1 MKKFFR
7 GFSWVVLDIVFI
19 NVSLILSLI
28 LRFGKGWGTYFYV
41 YRELIIYLSGFFLL
55 FAVVFRL
62 YKRIWR
68 YLSISDLFLI
78 AEVVTGG
85 IFSTVLCLNL
95 VKGIAFP
102 RTVVALTWF
111 FSLALVGGS
120 RLVWRLYCERKGVFN
135 KGQERMLIV
144 GAGDAGE
151 VISREIIRRPDLGK
165 LVGFVDDDKE
175 KVGKRIHNVKVLGN
189 VEGINDILEG
199 ERVSTVI
206 IAIPTAS
213 GKEIRRIFNNI
224 KNKEVK
230 IETLPG
236 LYELVDGKVSV
247 SRIRNIRIE
256 DLLGREPVDL
266 NLEEISGYLKGKRV
280 MVTGGGGSIG
290 GELARQ
296 ICRFKPRSLIL
307 LDHSENGLFHI
318 DLELERK
325 WSGAG
330 ERVGKRAGVGTGAGA
345 GKGKEAGADMEVGAN
360 RDMELDLELVVADI
374 RDRDKMDKIFK
385 RYRPEVV
392 FHAAAHKHV
401 PMMEYH
407 PDEAVMNNIIGTK
420 NVAELAEKYGAERVV
435 MISTDKA
442 INPTSVMGASKR
454 VAEMVVKDLGSRK
467 AEVEEGMRGEGKN
480 KTKFVAVRFGNV
492 LESNGSVV
500 PMFKQQIAEGGPV
513 TVTDREVKRYFMT
526 LPEASQLV
534 IQAGALGKGG
544 EVFVL
549 DMGEPVKMLDMA
561 EELIRLS
568 GLEVGEDIEIK
579 IVGLRPGEKMFEE
592 ILTEEERSGVLGD
605 SGHEKIFIAKVEEVD
620 GEKLEKDVREL
631 EELARAMDAEGVV
644 KKLQEMLPSYQPNRG
659 MLKDS
664 I

>member
-7 GFSWVVLDIVFI
+7 SFSWIILDIVFI
-19 NVSLILSLI
+19 NISLILSLI
-28 LRFGKGWGTYFYV
+28 LRFGEGWGTYFYV
-41 YRELIIYLSGFFLL
+41 YRELIVYLTGFFLL
-55 FAVVFRL
+55 FAVIFKL
-62 YKRIWR
+62 YRRIWR

-78 AEVVTGG
+78 TEVVTGG
-85 IFSTVLCLNL
+85 IFGTVLCLNW

-102 RTVVALTWF
+102 RTIVALTWF

-120 RLVWRLYCERKGVFN
+120 RLVWRLYCERKSNLKVVG
-135 KGQERMLIV
+135 ERVLIV

-151 VISREIIRRPDLGK
+151 IISREIIKRYDLGT
-165 LVGFVDDDKE
+165 LIGFIDDDKE
-175 KVGKRIHNVKVLGN
+175 KIGKRIHGRKVFGIVKD
-189 VEGINDILEG
+189 INGILEK
-199 ERVSTVI
+199 EQINTVI

-213 GKEIRRIFNNI
+213 GKQIKRIVDNI

-230 IETLPG
+230 IKILPG

-247 SRIRNIRIE
+247 SRIRTIRIE
-256 DLLGREPVDL
+256 DLLGREPVKV
-266 NLEEISGYLKGKRV
+266 NLEEISGYLKGRRV

-296 ICRFKPRSLIL
+296 ICRFGPRSLIL

-318 DLELERK
+318 NLELEGK
-325 WSGAG
+325 WSGVG
-330 ERVGKRAGVGTGAGA
+330 E
-345 GKGKEAGADMEVGAN
+345 EARTDMEIVP
-360 RDMELDLELVVADI
+360 VVADI
-374 RDRDKMDKIFK
+374 RNRDKMDKIFK
-385 RYRPEVV
+385 KYRPEVV

-420 NVAELAEKYGAERVV
+420 NVGELAEKYGAERVV

-454 VAEMVVKDLGSRK
+454 VAEMVVKDLGSR
-467 AEVEEGMRGEGKN
+467 N

-534 IQAGALGKGG
+534 IQAGVLGIGG

-549 DMGEPVKMLDMA
+549 DMGKPIKVLDLA
-561 EELIRLS
+561 KELIHLS
-568 GLEVGEDIEIK
+568 GFEIGEDIEIK
-579 IVGLRPGEKMFEE
+579 IIGLRPGEKMFEE
-592 ILTEEERSGVLGD
+592 ILTKEERSGVLGD
-605 SGHEKIFIAKVEEVD
+605 SGHEKIFIAKVEEVA
-620 GEKLEKDVREL
+620 GEKLEKDIKEL
-631 EELARAMDAEGVV
+631 EVLAREMDAEGIVR
-644 KKLQEMLPSYQPNRG
+644 KLQEMVPSYEPNRG
-659 MLKDS
+659 MLK
-664 I
+664 

>member
-1 MKKFFR
+1 
-7 GFSWVVLDIVFI
+7 
-19 NVSLILSLI
+19 
-28 LRFGKGWGTYFYV
+28 
-41 YRELIIYLSGFFLL
+41 
-55 FAVVFRL
+55 
-62 YKRIWR
+62 
-68 YLSISDLFLI
+68 
-78 AEVVTGG
+78 
-85 IFSTVLCLNL
+85 
-95 VKGIAFP
+95 
-102 RTVVALTWF
+102 
-111 FSLALVGGS
+111 
-120 RLVWRLYCERKGVFN
+120 
-135 KGQERMLIV
+135 
-144 GAGDAGE
+144 
-151 VISREIIRRPDLGK
+151 
-165 LVGFVDDDKE
+165 
-175 KVGKRIHNVKVLGN
+175 
-189 VEGINDILEG
+189 
-199 ERVSTVI
+199 
-206 IAIPTAS
+206 
-213 GKEIRRIFNNI
+213 
-224 KNKEVK
+224 
-230 IETLPG
+230 LPG

-247 SRIRNIRIE
+247 SRIRDIRIE

-266 NLEEISGYLKGKRV
+266 NLEEISGYLQGKRV

-296 ICRFKPRSLIL
+296 ICRFSPKSLVL

-318 DLELERK
+318 NLELE
-325 WSGAG
+325 
-330 ERVGKRAGVGTGAGA
+330 GKLPGV
-345 GKGKEAGADMEVGAN
+345 EI
-360 RDMELDLELVVADI
+360 ELVVADI

-385 RYRPEVV
+385 KYMPEVV

-401 PMMEYH
+401 PMMEFH
-407 PDEAVMNNIIGTK
+407 PDEAVMNNIMGTK
-420 NVAELAEKYGAERVV
+420 NVAELADEYGAERVV

-454 VAEMVVKDLGSRK
+454 VAEMVVKDLGSR
-467 AEVEEGMRGEGKN
+467 N

-549 DMGEPVKMLDMA
+549 DMGEPIKVLDMA

-605 SGHEKIFIAKVEEVD
+605 SGHEKIFIARVEEVD
-620 GEKLEKDVREL
+620 GKKLGKDIKEL
-631 EELARAMDAEGVV
+631 ERLAKEMDNEGVV
-644 KKLQEMLPSYQPNRG
+644 RKLQEIVPSYQPNRE

>member
-1 MKKFFR
+1 MLFYTFVIVASLRKKEKKHKEYKTLFAMTFKCGRESMKRFFR
-7 GFSWVVLDIVFI
+7 SFFWVVLDIVLL

-28 LRFGKGWGTYFYV
+28 LRFGKGWEIYFYV
-41 YRELIIYLSGFFLL
+41 YRESIVYLSGLFLL
-55 FAVVFRL
+55 FAVIFRL

-68 YLSISDLFLI
+68 YLSIGDLFLI

-85 IFSTVLCLNL
+85 IFVTVLYLNW

-120 RLVWRLYCERKGVFN
+120 RLVWRLYCERKGALN
-135 KGQERMLIV
+135 RGQERILIV

-151 VISREIIRRPDLGK
+151 VISREIIKRCNLGT
-165 LVGFVDDDKE
+165 LIGFIDDDKE
-175 KVGKRIHNVKVLGN
+175 KMGKRIHNRKILGN
-189 VEGINDILEG
+189 VEGINDVLEK
-199 ERVSTVI
+199 EQIDTVI
-206 IAIPTAS
+206 IAIPTAR
-213 GKEIRRIFNNI
+213 GKQIKRIIDNI
-224 KNKEVK
+224 KNKKVK
-230 IETLPG
+230 IKILPG

-247 SRIRNIRIE
+247 SRIRGVRIE

-266 NLEEISGYLKGKRV
+266 NLEEISGYLRGKRV

-296 ICRFKPRSLIL
+296 ICRFEPRSLIL

-318 DLELERK
+318 NLELERK
-325 WSGAG
+325 WSG
-330 ERVGKRAGVGTGAGA
+330 
-345 GKGKEAGADMEVGAN
+345 MEI
-360 RDMELDLELVVADI
+360 ELVVADI

-385 RYRPEVV
+385 KYVPEVV

-401 PMMEYH
+401 PMMEFH

-420 NVAELAEKYGAERVV
+420 NVGELADEYGAERVV

-454 VAEMVVKDLGSRK
+454 VAEMLVKDLGSR
-467 AEVEEGMRGEGKN
+467 N

-549 DMGEPVKMLDMA
+549 DMGEPVRVLGMA

-620 GEKLEKDVREL
+620 GEKLEKDIKEL
-631 EELARAMDAEGVV
+631 EVLAREMDLEGIVR
-644 KKLQEMLPSYQPNRG
+644 KLQEMVPSYKPNRE
-659 MLKDS
+659 MLK
-664 I
+664 

>member
-1 MKKFFR
+1 MKRFFR
-7 GFSWVVLDIVFI
+7 SFSWVVLDIVFI
-19 NVSLILSLI
+19 NVSLILSLV

-41 YRELIIYLSGFFLL
+41 YRESIVYLSGLFLL
-55 FAVVFRL
+55 FAVIFRL

-68 YLSISDLFLI
+68 YLSIGDLFLI

-85 IFSTVLCLNL
+85 IFGTVLCLNL

-102 RTVVALTWF
+102 RTVVALVWF

-120 RLVWRLYCERKGVFN
+120 RLVWRLYCERKGALN
-135 KGQERMLIV
+135 RGQERILIV
-144 GAGDAGE
+144 GVGDAGE
-151 VISREIIRRPDLGK
+151 VISREIIRRPDLGE

-175 KVGKRIHNVKVLGN
+175 KIGKRIHNRAVFGSVK
-189 VEGINDILEG
+189 EINDVLEK
-199 ERVSTVI
+199 EQIDTVI
-206 IAIPTAS
+206 IAIPTAR
-213 GKEIRRIFNNI
+213 GRQIKRIIDNI
-224 KNKEVK
+224 KNKKVK
-230 IETLPG
+230 IKILPG
-236 LYELVDGKVSV
+236 LYELVDGEVSV
-247 SRIRNIRIE
+247 SRIREVKIE

-266 NLEEISGYLKGKRV
+266 NLEEISGYLEGKRV
-280 MVTGGGGSIG
+280 MVTGGGSIG

-296 ICRFKPRSLIL
+296 ICKFGPRSLIL

-318 DLELERK
+318 NLELERK
-325 WSGAG
+325 WSG
-330 ERVGKRAGVGTGAGA
+330 
-345 GKGKEAGADMEVGAN
+345 MEI
-360 RDMELDLELVVADI
+360 ELVVADI

-385 RYRPEVV
+385 KYVPEVV

-401 PMMEYH
+401 PMMEFH

-420 NVAELAEKYGAERVV
+420 NVGELAEKYGAERVV

-454 VAEMVVKDLGSRK
+454 VAEMVVKDLGN
-467 AEVEEGMRGEGKN
+467 KN

-526 LPEASQLV
+526 LPEAGQLV

-549 DMGEPVKMLDMA
+549 DMGEPVRVLGMA

-605 SGHEKIFIAKVEEVD
+605 SGHEKIFIAKVEEVE
-620 GEKLEKDVREL
+620 GEKLEKDIKEL
-631 EELARAMDAEGVV
+631 ERLAKEMDAEGIVR
-644 KKLQEMLPSYQPNRG
+644 KLQEMVPSYQPNRE
-659 MLKDS
+659 MLD
-664 I
+664 

>member
-1 MKKFFR
+1 VILRLPRIDKKGFAITFKCGREFMKNIIR
-7 GFSWVVLDIVFI
+7 RFSWVVLDIVFI
-19 NVSLILSLI
+19 NVSLILSLV

-41 YRELIIYLSGFFLL
+41 YRGLIIYLTGFFLL
-55 FAVVFRL
+55 FAVVFKL
-62 YKRIWR
+62 YRRIWR

-85 IFSTVLCLNL
+85 IFGAVLCLNL

-120 RLVWRLYCERKGVFN
+120 RLVWRLYCERKGALN
-135 KGQERMLIV
+135 RGQERILIV

-189 VEGINDILEG
+189 VEGINDILEKEQVG
-199 ERVSTVI
+199 TII

-213 GKEIRRIFNNI
+213 GKEIRRIIDNI

-230 IETLPG
+230 IKTL
-236 LYELVDGKVSV
+236 
-247 SRIRNIRIE
+247 
-256 DLLGREPVDL
+256 REPVDL
-266 NLEEISGYLKGKRV
+266 NLEEISGYLEGKRV

-296 ICRFKPRSLIL
+296 ICRFGPRSLIL

-318 DLELERK
+318 NLELERK

-330 ERVGKRAGVGTGAGA
+330 E
-345 GKGKEAGADMEVGAN
+345 EVGAE
-360 RDMELDLELVVADI
+360 MEIELVVADI

-385 RYRPEVV
+385 KYVPEVV
-392 FHAAAHKHV
+392 FHTAAHKHV
-401 PMMEYH
+401 PMMEFH

-420 NVAELAEKYGAERVV
+420 NVAELAEKYGAEKVV

-454 VAEMVVKDLGSRK
+454 VAEMLVKDLGNRK
-467 AEVEEGMRGEGKN
+467 TETEEKIGDGDSKN

-492 LESNGSVV
+492 LESNGSVI

-513 TVTDREVKRYFMT
+513 TVTHREVKRYFMT

-544 EVFVL
+544 EVLVL
-549 DMGEPVKMLDMA
+549 DMGEPVRVLGMA

-605 SGHEKIFIAKVEEVD
+605 SGHKKIFIAKVEEVD
-620 GEKLEKDVREL
+620 GEKLEKDIKEL
-631 EELARAMDAEGVV
+631 ERLAKEMDAEGIVR
-644 KKLQEMLPSYQPNRG
+644 KLQEMVPSYQPNRG
-659 MLKDS
+659 ML
-664 I
+664 

>member
-1 MKKFFR
+1 MKRSFRSFF
-7 GFSWVVLDIVFI
+7 WVVLDIIFI

-28 LRFGKGWGTYFYV
+28 LRFGKGWEIYFYV
-41 YRELIIYLSGFFLL
+41 YRELIIYLTGFFLL

-68 YLSISDLFLI
+68 YLSIGDLFLI

-85 IFSTVLCLNL
+85 IFVAVLGLNW
-95 VKGIAFP
+95 VKGIVFP

-120 RLVWRLYCERKGVFN
+120 RLIWRLYCERKGALN
-135 KGQERMLIV
+135 RGQERILIV

-165 LVGFVDDDKE
+165 LVGFVDEDKE
-175 KVGKRIHNVKVLGN
+175 KVGKRIHNVRVLGN
-189 VEGINDILEG
+189 VEGINDILEK
-199 ERVSTVI
+199 EQVSTVI
-206 IAIPTAS
+206 IAIPTAN
-213 GKEIRRIFNNI
+213 GKQIKRIVDNI
-224 KNKEVK
+224 KNKELK
-230 IETLPG
+230 IKTLPG

-296 ICRFKPRSLIL
+296 ICRFGPRSLIL

-318 DLELERK
+318 NLELEKK
-325 WSGAG
+325 WSVV
-330 ERVGKRAGVGTGAGA
+330 EI
-345 GKGKEAGADMEVGAN
+345 
-360 RDMELDLELVVADI
+360 ELVVTDI

-385 RYRPEVV
+385 KYVPEVV

-401 PMMEYH
+401 PMMEFH

-420 NVAELAEKYGAERVV
+420 NVAELAERYGAERVV

-467 AEVEEGMRGEGKN
+467 VGVEEKMRGGGKN

-513 TVTDREVKRYFMT
+513 TVTSKEVKRYFMT

-549 DMGEPVKMLDMA
+549 DMGEPIKVLDLA

-568 GLEVGEDIEIK
+568 GLEVSEDIEIK

-592 ILTEEERSGVLGD
+592 ILTEEERSRVLGN

-620 GEKLEKDVREL
+620 RDKLEEDVKEL
-631 EELARAMDAEGVV
+631 ERLAKEMDAEGIVR
-644 KKLQEMLPSYQPNRG
+644 KLQEIVPNYQPNRG
-659 MLKDS
+659 MLK
-664 I
+664 

>member
-1 MKKFFR
+1 MKRFFR
-7 GFSWVVLDIVFI
+7 RFSWVVLDIVFI

-28 LRFGKGWGTYFYV
+28 LRFGEGWGTYFYV
-41 YRELIIYLSGFFLL
+41 YRGLVVYLTGFFLL
-55 FAVVFRL
+55 FAVIFRL

-85 IFSTVLCLNL
+85 IFSTVLCLNWL
-95 VKGIAFP
+95 KGIAFP

-120 RLVWRLYCERKGVFN
+120 RLVWRLYYERKGAFN
-135 KGQERMLIV
+135 KGQERILIV

-151 VISREIIRRPDLGK
+151 IISREIIRRPDLGK

-175 KVGKRIHNVKVLGN
+175 KVGKRIHNRKVLGN
-189 VEGINDILEG
+189 IEGINDILEG
-199 ERVSTVI
+199 KRVSTII

-213 GKEIRRIFNNI
+213 GKEIKRIFNNI
-224 KNKEVK
+224 KNKEVRIK
-230 IETLPG
+230 TLPG

-247 SRIRNIRIE
+247 SRIRSIRIE
-256 DLLGREPVDL
+256 DLLGREAVDL
-266 NLEEISGYLKGKRV
+266 NLEEISGYLEGKSV

-296 ICRFKPRSLIL
+296 ICRFRPRSLIL

-325 WSGAG
+325 WSGV
-330 ERVGKRAGVGTGAGA
+330 E
-345 GKGKEAGADMEVGAN
+345 MEIVP
-360 RDMELDLELVVADI
+360 VVSDI

-385 RYRPEVV
+385 KYRPEVV

-401 PMMEYH
+401 PMMEFY

-454 VAEMVVKDLGSRK
+454 VAEMVVKDL
-467 AEVEEGMRGEGKN
+467 ANKN

-544 EVFVL
+544 EVFAL
-549 DMGEPVKMLDMA
+549 DMGEPIKVLDMA

-568 GLEVGEDIEIK
+568 GLELGEDIEIK

-592 ILTEEERSGVLGD
+592 IMTEEERSGVLGD
-605 SGHEKIFIAKVEEVD
+605 SGHEKIFIAKVEEVE
-620 GEKLEKDVREL
+620 GEKLKKDI
-631 EELARAMDAEGVV
+631 EELRMLAKAMDNEGVV
-644 KKLQEMLPSYQPNRG
+644 RKLQEMLPSYQPNRG
-659 MLKDS
+659 MLKDR

>member
-1 MKKFFR
+1 MRKSVGKIFR
-7 GFSWVVLDIVFI
+7 KFSWIVLDIIFI
-19 NVSLILSLI
+19 NVSLILSLV

-41 YRELIIYLSGFFLL
+41 YRELIIYLSIFFLL
-55 FAVVFRL
+55 FAFIFKL

-68 YLSISDLFLI
+68 YLSIGDLFLI
-78 AEVVTGG
+78 TEVVTGG
-85 IFSTVLCLNL
+85 IFVSVLYLNWM
-95 VKGIAFP
+95 KGIAFP
-102 RTVVALTWF
+102 RTIVALTWF

-120 RLVWRLYCERKGVFN
+120 RLVWRIYCERKGSFRR
-135 KGQERMLIV
+135 GEERILIV

-175 KVGKRIHNVKVLGN
+175 KIGKRIHNIKVLGN
-189 VEGINDILEG
+189 MGGVNDILEK
-199 ERVSTVI
+199 EQVNTVI

-213 GKEIRRIFNNI
+213 GKQIRRIIDNI
-224 KNKEVK
+224 ENKEVK
-230 IETLPG
+230 IKILPG

-247 SRIRNIRIE
+247 SRIREVRIE
-256 DLLGREPVDL
+256 DLLGREPVGL
-266 NLEEISGYLKGKRV
+266 NLEEISGYLKDKIV

-296 ICRFKPRSLIL
+296 ICRFGPKELIL

-318 DLELERK
+318 NLELEGK
-325 WSGAG
+325 WPGG
-330 ERVGKRAGVGTGAGA
+330 EIV
-345 GKGKEAGADMEVGAN
+345 
-360 RDMELDLELVVADI
+360 LVVADI
-374 RDRDKMDKIFK
+374 RDREKMDKIFK
-385 RYRPEVV
+385 KYMPEVV

-407 PDEAVMNNIIGTK
+407 PDEAIMNNIIGTK
-420 NVAELAEKYGAERVV
+420 NVAELAERYGAERFVF
-435 MISTDKA
+435 ISTDKA

-454 VAEMVVKDLGSRK
+454 VAEMMVKDLGSRK
-467 AEVEEGMRGEGKN
+467 VGVEESKN

-500 PMFKQQIAEGGPV
+500 PMFKRQIAGGGPV

-549 DMGEPVKMLDMA
+549 DMGEPIKVLDLA
-561 EELIRLS
+561 RELIRLS
-568 GLEVGEDIEIK
+568 GFEPDEDIEIK
-579 IVGLRPGEKMFEE
+579 FVGLRPGEKLFEE
-592 ILTEEERSGVLGD
+592 LLTEKERSRVLGD
-605 SGHEKIFIAKVEEVD
+605 TGHEKIFIAQVEEVN
-620 GEKLEKDVREL
+620 GERLEKDIGEL
-631 EELARAMDAEGVV
+631 EVLAKEMDMEGIIR
-644 KKLQEMLPSYQPNRG
+644 KLQEIVPTYKPNRD
-659 MLKDS
+659 MLK
-664 I
+664 

>member
-1 MKKFFR
+1 MKRFFR
-7 GFSWVVLDIVFI
+7 SFSWVVLDIVLL

-28 LRFGKGWGTYFYV
+28 LRFGEGWGNYFYV
-41 YRELIIYLSGFFLL
+41 YRESIVYLSGLFLL
-55 FAVVFRL
+55 FAVIFRL

-68 YLSISDLFLI
+68 YLSIGDLFLI

-85 IFSTVLCLNL
+85 IFGTVLYLNW

-120 RLVWRLYCERKGVFN
+120 RLVWRLYCERKGALDR
-135 KGQERMLIV
+135 GQERILIV

-175 KVGKRIHNVKVLGN
+175 KIGERIHNRKVLGN
-189 VEGINDILEG
+189 VEGINDILEK
-199 ERVSTVI
+199 EQIDTVI
-206 IAIPTAS
+206 IAIPTAR
-213 GKEIRRIFNNI
+213 GKQIKRIIDNI
-224 KNKEVK
+224 KNKKVK
-230 IETLPG
+230 IKILPG

-247 SRIRNIRIE
+247 SRIREVRIE

-266 NLEEISGYLKGKRV
+266 NLEEISEYLEGKRV

-296 ICRFKPRSLIL
+296 ICRFRPRSLIL

-318 DLELERK
+318 NLELEGK

-330 ERVGKRAGVGTGAGA
+330 EEAGV
-345 GKGKEAGADMEVGAN
+345 EMEVVP
-360 RDMELDLELVVADI
+360 VVADI
-374 RDRDKMDKIFK
+374 RNRDKMNKIFK
-385 RYRPEVV
+385 KYMPEVV

-420 NVAELAEKYGAERVV
+420 NVVELAERYGAERVV

-442 INPTSVMGASKR
+442 INPTSVMGASKQ
-454 VAEMVVKDLGSRK
+454 VAEMVVKDLGSRS
-467 AEVEEGMRGEGKN
+467 ED
-480 KTKFVAVRFGNV
+480 KFVAVRFGNV

-534 IQAGALGKGG
+534 IQAGALGRGG

-549 DMGEPVKMLDMA
+549 DMGEPIKVLDLA

-579 IVGLRPGEKMFEE
+579 IVGLRPGEKLFEE
-592 ILTEEERSGVLGD
+592 LLTEEERSGVLGD

-620 GEKLEKDVREL
+620 GEKLGKDIKEL
-631 EELARAMDAEGVV
+631 EVLAKEMDSEGIVS
-644 KKLQEMLPSYQPNRG
+644 KLQEMVPSYKPNRD
-659 MLKDS
+659 MLK
-664 I
+664 

>member
-1 MKKFFR
+1 MKRFFR
-7 GFSWVVLDIVFI
+7 SFSWVVLDIIFI

-28 LRFGKGWGTYFYV
+28 LRFGEGWGIYFYV
-41 YRELIIYLSGFFLL
+41 YRELIVYLTGFFLL

-68 YLSISDLFLI
+68 YLSIGDLFLI

-85 IFSTVLCLNL
+85 IFVTVLCLNW

-120 RLVWRLYCERKGVFN
+120 RLVWRLYCERKGTLN
-135 KGQERMLIV
+135 RGQERILIV

-151 VISREIIRRPDLGK
+151 VISREIIKRCDLGE

-189 VEGINDILEG
+189 IEGINDILEK
-199 ERVSTVI
+199 EQVSTII

-213 GKEIRRIFNNI
+213 GKEIKRIVDNI

-230 IETLPG
+230 IKTLPG

-266 NLEEISGYLKGKRV
+266 NLEEISGYLKGRRV

-296 ICRFKPRSLIL
+296 ICRFGPRSLIL

-318 DLELERK
+318 NLELE
-325 WSGAG
+325 
-330 ERVGKRAGVGTGAGA
+330 GKLTGVGE
-345 GKGKEAGADMEVGAN
+345 EAEADMEIVP
-360 RDMELDLELVVADI
+360 VVADI

-385 RYRPEVV
+385 KYVPEVV

-401 PMMEYH
+401 PMMEFH
-407 PDEAVMNNIIGTK
+407 PDEAVMNNIMGTK
-420 NVAELAEKYGAERVV
+420 NVAELAERYGAERVV

-454 VAEMVVKDLGSRK
+454 VAEMVVKDLGSR
-467 AEVEEGMRGEGKN
+467 N

-492 LESNGSVV
+492 LESNGSVI

-549 DMGEPVKMLDMA
+549 DMGEPVRVLGMA

-620 GEKLEKDVREL
+620 GDKLEKDIKEL
-631 EELARAMDAEGVV
+631 EALAREMDAEGIVR
-644 KKLQEMLPSYQPNRG
+644 KLQEMVPSYQPNRE
-659 MLKDS
+659 MLK
-664 I
+664 

>member
-1 MKKFFR
+1 MKNIIR
-7 GFSWVVLDIVFI
+7 RFSWVVLDIIFI

-28 LRFGKGWGTYFYV
+28 LRFGKGWEIYFYV
-41 YRELIIYLSGFFLL
+41 YWESIVYLSGFFLL

-68 YLSISDLFLI
+68 YLSIGDLFLI

-85 IFSTVLCLNL
+85 IFVTILCLNW

-120 RLVWRLYCERKGVFN
+120 RLIWRVYCERKGALN
-135 KGQERMLIV
+135 RGQERILIV

-175 KVGKRIHNVKVLGN
+175 KIGKRIHNRKVFGS
-189 VEGINDILEG
+189 VEDINDILEK
-199 ERVSTVI
+199 EQINTVI

-213 GKEIRRIFNNI
+213 GKQIRQIVDSI

-230 IETLPG
+230 IKTLPG

-266 NLEEISGYLKGKRV
+266 NLEEISGYLEGRRV

-296 ICRFKPRSLIL
+296 ICRFGPRCLIL
-307 LDHSENGLFHI
+307 LDHGENGLFHI
-318 DLELERK
+318 NLELEEK
-325 WSGAG
+325 WTKAG
-330 ERVGKRAGVGTGAGA
+330 IEI
-345 GKGKEAGADMEVGAN
+345 
-360 RDMELDLELVVADI
+360 ELVVADI
-374 RDRDKMDKIFK
+374 RDRDKMDKIFGK
-385 RYRPEVV
+385 YRPEVV

-420 NVAELAEKYGAERVV
+420 NVAELAEKYEAERVV

-442 INPTSVMGASKR
+442 INPASVMGASKR
-454 VAEMVVKDLGSRK
+454 VAEMVVKDLGS
-467 AEVEEGMRGEGKN
+467 KN

-492 LESNGSVV
+492 LESNGSVI

-549 DMGEPVKMLDMA
+549 DMGEPVKVLDMA
-561 EELIRLS
+561 RELIRLS

-620 GEKLEKDVREL
+620 GEKLEKDIEEL
-631 EELARAMDAEGVV
+631 ERLAKEMDSEGVV
-644 KKLQEMLPSYQPNRG
+644 RKLQEMVPSYQPNRG
-659 MLKDS
+659 MLK
-664 I
+664 

>member
-1 MKKFFR
+1 MKRFFR
-7 GFSWVVLDIVFI
+7 SFSWVVLDIVLL

-28 LRFGKGWGTYFYV
+28 LRFGEGWGNYFYV
-41 YRELIIYLSGFFLL
+41 YRESIVYLSGLFLL
-55 FAVVFRL
+55 FAVIFRL

-68 YLSISDLFLI
+68 YLSIGDLFLI

-85 IFSTVLCLNL
+85 IFGTVLYLNW

-120 RLVWRLYCERKGVFN
+120 RLVWRLYCERKGALDR
-135 KGQERMLIV
+135 GQERILIV

-175 KVGKRIHNVKVLGN
+175 KIGERIHNRKVLGN
-189 VEGINDILEG
+189 VEGINDILEK
-199 ERVSTVI
+199 EQIDTVI

-213 GKEIRRIFNNI
+213 GKQIKRIIDNI

-230 IETLPG
+230 IKILPG

-247 SRIRNIRIE
+247 SRIREVRIE

-266 NLEEISGYLKGKRV
+266 NLEEISGYLEGKRV

-296 ICRFKPRSLIL
+296 ICRFRPRSLIL

-318 DLELERK
+318 NLELEGK

-330 ERVGKRAGVGTGAGA
+330 EEAGV
-345 GKGKEAGADMEVGAN
+345 EMEVVP
-360 RDMELDLELVVADI
+360 VVADI
-374 RDRDKMDKIFK
+374 RNRDKMNKIFK
-385 RYRPEVV
+385 KYRPEVV

-407 PDEAVMNNIIGTK
+407 PDEAVMNDIIGTK
-420 NVAELAEKYGAERVV
+420 NVAELAERYGAERVV

-442 INPTSVMGASKR
+442 INPTSVMGASKQ
-454 VAEMVVKDLGSRK
+454 VAEMVVKDLGSRS
-467 AEVEEGMRGEGKN
+467 EG
-480 KTKFVAVRFGNV
+480 KFVAVRFGNV

-534 IQAGALGKGG
+534 IQAGALGRGG

-549 DMGEPVKMLDMA
+549 DMGEPIKVLDLA

-579 IVGLRPGEKMFEE
+579 IVGLRPGEKLFEE
-592 ILTEEERSGVLGD
+592 LLTEEERSGVLGD

-620 GEKLEKDVREL
+620 GEKLGKDIKEL
-631 EELARAMDAEGVV
+631 EVLAKEMDSEGIVS
-644 KKLQEMLPSYQPNRG
+644 KLQEMVPSYKPNRD
-659 MLKDS
+659 MLK
-664 I
+664 

>member
-1 MKKFFR
+1 MKRLFR
-7 GFSWVVLDIVFI
+7 SFSWVVLDIVFI

-28 LRFGKGWGTYFYV
+28 LRFGEGWGIYFYV
-41 YRELIIYLSGFFLL
+41 YRELCIYLSGFFLL
-55 FAVVFRL
+55 FAVIFKL

-68 YLSISDLFLI
+68 YLSVGDLFLI

-85 IFSTVLCLNL
+85 IVVAVLVLNWL
-95 VKGIAFP
+95 KGIAFP
-102 RTVVALTWF
+102 RTIVALTWF
-111 FSLALVGGS
+111 SSLALVGGS
-120 RLVWRLYCERKGVFN
+120 RLIWRLYCERKGALN
-135 KGQERMLIV
+135 RGQERILIV

-151 VISREIIRRPDLGK
+151 VISREIIRRPDLGE
-165 LVGFVDDDKE
+165 LVGFADDDKD
-175 KVGKRIHNVKVLGN
+175 KVGKRIHNRKVLGN
-189 VEGINDILEG
+189 IEGINDILEK
-199 ERVSTVI
+199 EQVSTII
-206 IAIPTAS
+206 IAIPAAS
-213 GKEIRRIFNNI
+213 GKEIKRIVNNI

-230 IETLPG
+230 IKILPG

-247 SRIRNIRIE
+247 SRIRSIRIE

-266 NLEEISGYLKGKRV
+266 NLEEISGYLEGKRV

-296 ICRFKPRSLIL
+296 ICRFGPRSLIL
-307 LDHSENGLFHI
+307 LDHGENGLFHI
-318 DLELERK
+318 NLELERK
-325 WSGAG
+325 WSGA
-330 ERVGKRAGVGTGAGA
+330 E
-345 GKGKEAGADMEVGAN
+345 MEVG
-360 RDMELDLELVVADI
+360 LDLELVVADI

-401 PMMEYH
+401 PMMEFH

-420 NVAELAEKYGAERVV
+420 NVAELAEKYGVERVV

-454 VAEMVVKDLGSRK
+454 VAEMVVKDLGSRSE
-467 AEVEEGMRGEGKN
+467 A
-480 KTKFVAVRFGNV
+480 KFVAVRFGNV

-549 DMGEPVKMLDMA
+549 DMGEPVKVLDMA

-592 ILTEEERSGVLGD
+592 IMTEEERSGVLGD
-605 SGHEKIFIAKVEEVD
+605 SGHEKIFIAKVEEVE
-620 GEKLEKDVREL
+620 GEKLKKDI
-631 EELARAMDAEGVV
+631 EELRVLAKEMDNEGVV
-644 KKLQEMLPSYQPNRG
+644 RKLQEMVPSYEPKRE
-659 MLKDS
+659 MLR
-664 I
+664 

>member
-1 MKKFFR
+1 MKRFFR
-7 GFSWVVLDIVFI
+7 SFSWVVLDIVLL

-28 LRFGKGWGTYFYV
+28 LRFGEGWGNYFYV
-41 YRELIIYLSGFFLL
+41 YRESIVYLSGLFLL
-55 FAVVFRL
+55 FAVIFRL

-68 YLSISDLFLI
+68 YLSIGDLFLI

-85 IFSTVLCLNL
+85 IFGTVLYLNW

-120 RLVWRLYCERKGVFN
+120 RLVWRLYCERKGALDR
-135 KGQERMLIV
+135 GQERILIV

-175 KVGKRIHNVKVLGN
+175 KIGERIHNRKVLGN
-189 VEGINDILEG
+189 VEGINDILKKEQIN
-199 ERVSTVI
+199 TVI
-206 IAIPTAS
+206 IAIPTAR
-213 GKEIRRIFNNI
+213 GKQIKRIIDNI
-224 KNKEVK
+224 KNKKVK
-230 IETLPG
+230 IKILPG

-247 SRIRNIRIE
+247 SRIREVRIE

-266 NLEEISGYLKGKRV
+266 NLEEISEYLEGKRV

-296 ICRFKPRSLIL
+296 ICRFRPRSLIL

-318 DLELERK
+318 NLELEGK

-330 ERVGKRAGVGTGAGA
+330 EEAGV
-345 GKGKEAGADMEVGAN
+345 EMEVVP
-360 RDMELDLELVVADI
+360 VVADI
-374 RDRDKMDKIFK
+374 RNRDKMNKIFK
-385 RYRPEVV
+385 KYRPEVV

-420 NVAELAEKYGAERVV
+420 NVVELAERYGAERVV

-442 INPTSVMGASKR
+442 INPTSVMGASKQ
-454 VAEMVVKDLGSRK
+454 VAEMVVKDLGSRS
-467 AEVEEGMRGEGKN
+467 EG
-480 KTKFVAVRFGNV
+480 KFVAVRFGNV

-534 IQAGALGKGG
+534 IQAGALGRGG

-549 DMGEPVKMLDMA
+549 DMGEPIKVLDLA

-579 IVGLRPGEKMFEE
+579 IVGLRPGEKLFEE
-592 ILTEEERSGVLGD
+592 LLTEEERSGVLGD

-620 GEKLEKDVREL
+620 GEKLGKDIKEL
-631 EELARAMDAEGVV
+631 EVLAKEMDSEGIVR
-644 KKLQEMLPSYQPNRG
+644 KLQEMVPSYKPNRD
-659 MLKDS
+659 MLK
-664 I
+664 

>member
-1 MKKFFR
+1 MKRFFR
-7 GFSWVVLDIVFI
+7 NFFWVALDIVFI

-28 LRFGKGWGTYFYV
+28 LRFGEGWEAYFYV
-41 YRELIIYLSGFFLL
+41 YREVIIYLTGFFLL

-62 YKRIWR
+62 YKRIWK

-78 AEVVTGG
+78 AEVITGG
-85 IFSTVLCLNL
+85 IFVTVLCLNW
-95 VKGIAFP
+95 VKGITFP
-102 RTVVALTWF
+102 RTILALTWF
-111 FSLALVGGS
+111 FSLTLVGGS
-120 RLVWRLYCERKGVFN
+120 RLIWRLYCERRGALN
-135 KGQERMLIV
+135 RGQERILIV

-151 VISREIIRRPDLGK
+151 IISREIIRRPDLGK
-165 LVGFVDDDKE
+165 LVGFIDDDKE

-189 VEGINDILEG
+189 IEGINDILEK
-199 ERVSTVI
+199 EQVSTVI

-213 GKEIRRIFNNI
+213 GKQIKRIVDNIR
-224 KNKEVK
+224 NKEVK
-230 IETLPG
+230 IKTLPG

-247 SRIRNIRIE
+247 SRIREVMIE

-266 NLEEISGYLKGKRV
+266 NLKEISGYLEGKRV

-296 ICRFKPRSLIL
+296 ICRFRPRSLIL

-318 DLELERK
+318 NLELEGK
-325 WSGAG
+325 WP
-330 ERVGKRAGVGTGAGA
+330 GV
-345 GKGKEAGADMEVGAN
+345 EI
-360 RDMELDLELVVADI
+360 ELVVADI
-374 RDRDKMDKIFK
+374 RDRNKMERIFGK
-385 RYRPEVV
+385 YMAEVV

-420 NVAELAEKYGAERVV
+420 NVAELAERCGAERVV

-454 VAEMVVKDLGSRK
+454 VAEMVVKDLESRK
-467 AEVEEGMRGEGKN
+467 AKEEERMGEGKN

-534 IQAGALGKGG
+534 IQAGALGRGG

-549 DMGEPVKMLDMA
+549 DMGEPIKVLDLA
-561 EELIRLS
+561 KELIRLS
-568 GLEVGEDIEIK
+568 GFEVGEDIEIK
-579 IVGLRPGEKMFEE
+579 IVGLRPGEKLFEE
-592 ILTEEERSGVLGD
+592 LLTAEEISGVLGD
-605 SGHEKIFIAKVEEVD
+605 SGHKKIFIAKVEEVD

-631 EELARAMDAEGVV
+631 EILAREMDSEGIVR
-644 KKLQEMLPSYQPNRG
+644 KLQEIVPSYKPNRG
-659 MLKDS
+659 MLK
-664 I
+664 